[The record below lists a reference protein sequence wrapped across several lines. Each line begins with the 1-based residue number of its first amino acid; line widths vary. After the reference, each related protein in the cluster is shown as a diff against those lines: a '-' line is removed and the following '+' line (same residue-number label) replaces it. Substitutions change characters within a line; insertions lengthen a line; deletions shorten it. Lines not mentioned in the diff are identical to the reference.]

1 MDEEDIKKTG
11 KEIWQM
17 RRALIIGLIPV
28 PYHEFFIHYE
38 RQKRGISEVT
48 WRSAVLAL
56 RYVTDVGLA
65 QQQDGMRIE
74 ALKHSLLHWHAD
86 VTVPKN
92 QNFNT

>member
-48 WRSAVLAL
+48 
-56 RYVTDVGLA
+56 
-65 QQQDGMRIE
+65 
-74 ALKHSLLHWHAD
+74 
-86 VTVPKN
+86 
-92 QNFNT
+92 